1 MKVIF
6 TIQVMNAS
14 LSYQLSN
21 AARRFHDLLESLN
34 VDRLTIDEYPK
45 FYLRYLLQHKEHYI
59 DLYTKVL
66 LKLLNISGKQP
77 HELVLVDYGT
87 GNGLLAMLGAVT
99 GFSKVIAV
107 DADPVFLKAAQL
119 TAEAL
124 AMKGIEFV
132 QSTEENMDEW
142 ISLEQPAVL
151 AGTDVIEH
159 IYNLEL
165 FFQQLYHITNIEAL
179 VFTTASNPE
188 NPFIARKYKR
198 MHLKEE
204 LIGGDVDDRK
214 LFGDAH
220 ASFLSIRKKMIREYQ
235 PQLNDDVLNQ
245 LATATRGLKRKDI
258 EKFVEA
264 YMQNGIM
271 GTVISHPTNTCDPE
285 TGSWAERMMAFKE
298 FQTLFHKNGFQLQVS
313 KGFYDR
319 YKGNNIKRIIITT
332 LNAFVKHVP
341 YFGMKLSPFV
351 FLEGKRKD

>member
-1 MKVIF
+1 LK
-6 TIQVMNAS
+6 S
-14 LSYQLSN
+14 SPSYQLSN
-21 AARRFHDLLESLN
+21 AARRFHDLLESVN
-34 VDRLTIDEYPK
+34 VDRLTIDAYPK
-45 FYLRYLLQHKEHYI
+45 FYLHYLLQHKAHYI
-59 DLYTKVL
+59 ELYTKVL
-66 LKLLNISGKQP
+66 QKLLNISGKQP

-87 GNGLLAMLGAVT
+87 GNGLLAILSAVA

-132 QSTEENMDEW
+132 HATEENMDEW

-165 FFQQLYHITNIEAL
+165 FFQQLHHITNIEAL

-235 PQLNDDVLNQ
+235 PQLSDDVLNQ
-245 LATATRGLKRKDI
+245 LARATRGLRKKDI
-258 EKFVEA
+258 EKFVDA
-264 YMQNGIM
+264 YLQNGTI
-271 GTVISHPTNTCDPE
+271 GNVISHPTNTCDPE
-285 TGSWAERMMAFKE
+285 TGSWAERMTALRE
-298 FQTLFHKNGFQLQVS
+298 FQTLFHKNGFKLQVS

-319 YKGNNIKRIIITT
+319 YKGNDMKQAIVSA

-341 YFGMKLSPFV
+341 CLGMKLSPFI
-351 FLEGKRKD
+351 FLEGKRKSA